1 MKFKNKNLGIIPARA
16 GSKGIKRKNIQEI
29 GDKPMIEYTF
39 DASRKSKLLDEVL
52 LSTNDLEIIELGK
65 KNKINVP
72 FVRPEELALDDTS
85 MVDVIDHALK
95 NFNQNYGYFPSYF
108 ILLSPTS
115 PFRDNID
122 IDNAII
128 KFLESGKDSLVSVC
142 SVTQHPAECV
152 SFDKNEKLEF
162 IKFDNMNLSSGRQ
175 SYKPYYFIDG
185 AIYICKTNAF
195 YDKFL
200 NKKILFDNDSSLYK
214 LKNSHSIDI
223 NDPYDLILARALYDF
238 YKLNTELE
246 IF

>member
-128 KFLESGKDSLVSVC
+128 KFLESGKDSL
-142 SVTQHPAECV
+142 
-152 SFDKNEKLEF
+152 
-162 IKFDNMNLSSGRQ
+162 DNMNLSSGRQ